1 MSDEQPTK
9 LSDEQQTKRQF
20 LVQRIYTKDIS
31 FEAPNSPAIFQENW
45 TPEIKVGLSSD
56 TRKPGDDNLE
66 VTLKVSVEAKHED
79 KTVFLVEVQQGGLF
93 LAQGFSEQEME
104 AVIGVAAPNVLFPYA
119 REAISDLVTRG
130 SFPQFVLQPVNFEAL
145 YAQQRQAK
153 AAEAADESPAH

>member
-1 MSDEQPTK
+1 MSDEQPT
-9 LSDEQQTKRQF
+9 QRQF

-45 TPEIKVGLSSD
+45 TPEIKVGLSSE
-56 TRKPGDDNLE
+56 TRKPGNDNLE

-119 REAISDLVTRG
+119 REVISDLVTRG

-153 AAEAADESPAH
+153 AAEAADESAAH

>member
-1 MSDEQPTK
+1 LSDEQPTK

-45 TPEIKVGLSSD
+45 TPEIKVGLSSE